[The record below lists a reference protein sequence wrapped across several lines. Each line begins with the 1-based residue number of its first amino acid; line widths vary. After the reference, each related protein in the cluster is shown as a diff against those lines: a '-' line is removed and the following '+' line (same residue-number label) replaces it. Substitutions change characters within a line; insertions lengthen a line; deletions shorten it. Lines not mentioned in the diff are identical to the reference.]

1 VNRRSKLTL
10 GTHIKTV
17 SAIAGSALMLAGAAQ
32 AANINVVRDVASRDA
47 RTLPISPIEVV
58 RDVASREFRT
68 RQVRSINV
76 VRDTPARDA
85 AQAKRRG
92 EKAIAYFRAMERSA
106 R

>member
-1 VNRRSKLTL
+1 MNRRSKLTL

-32 AANINVVRDVASRDA
+32 SANINVVRDVASRDA